1 MTDVFVHGY
10 VSTNENGDFCYVLLT
25 ADNKEEVFVLNE
37 IIRID
42 AAAGTT
48 TVYYYNGDVVSIQ
61 CVDEASQEFE
71 NAWFNRRF

>member
-1 MTDVFVHGY
+1 MTEFVRGH
-10 VSTNENGDFCYVLLT
+10 VSINENGDFCYILLT
-25 ADNKEEVFVLNE
+25 ADNQEKVFVINE

-48 TVYYYNGDVVSIQ
+48 TVYYYNNDVVSIQ
-61 CVDEASQEFE
+61 CSGEASQAFE